1 MTKMTIYPIHLKE
14 NGKKIYVDPEGEEGV
29 FLYPGEIKRERLREK
44 EQITGEELEMLRQ
57 KYAIPR
63 ARKRALG
70 ILVKKD
76 CTEKELR
83 DKLTASLHDSVSV
96 ENAMDF
102 VRKQG
107 YVDDEN
113 YAREYLAWKRGKK
126 SFRQIR
132 QELKRKGI
140 GESILCL
147 LFEECEEQGE
157 DDLRPHIQKYIRRFP
172 EWNKEAWQK
181 TCAHFYRKGYAADL
195 IQKILAEEK
204 QD

>member
-1 MTKMTIYPIHLKE
+1 M
-14 NGKKIYVDPEGEEGV
+14 EGI
-29 FLYPGEIKRERLREK
+29 FLYPGEIKKERLQEK
-44 EQITGEELEMLRQ
+44 EQITGEELETLRR

-83 DKLTASLHDSVSV
+83 DKLTASLNDGISI
-96 ENAMDF
+96 ENTMDF
-102 VRKQG
+102 VRANG

-132 QELKRKGI
+132 QELRKKGI
-140 GESILCL
+140 SESVLGL
-147 LFEECEEQGE
+147 LFEECKDQSEE
-157 DDLRPHIQKYIRRFP
+157 DLRPHIQKYIRKFP
-172 EWNKEAWQK
+172 EWNREAWQK
-181 TCAHFYRKGYAADL
+181 TCAHFYRKGYAIDL
-195 IQKILAEEK
+195 VQKILAEEK
-204 QD
+204 EN